1 MITIIAL
8 LYLGCVYA
16 AFKVIKIKVNPVSVA
31 VSVVIGI
38 LVLGGIVIGWKFSA
52 PLTEK
57 MTVTRAVVPL
67 LSSQNTKEVIKK
79 IHVKRHQLVKKG
91 DLLYEVETT
100 PFQYAVDQKTA
111 QLEEARQNI
120 AALEAAVAAAAARMD
135 QAKASLSAAQAD
147 LGVSEGMRADDPGA
161 VSALKVDVDRFSYAS
176 AVAAVD
182 VAVASHA
189 SAEFALESARNGLA
203 ATEAQ
208 LATAKLELDRAYIKA
223 PADGYIINWQAAEG
237 TMTTTVLSSAQG
249 TFQDMS
255 DTKVLA
261 VFRQNL
267 VKNVAAGDSVEIAFK
282 SFPGRLALGKVDA
295 ILEYT
300 GEGQLLTSGV
310 VPSAATIGSKGFLAV
325 RINLDDEEFARQVP
339 LGAAGAT
346 AIYTDV
352 GKPFHA
358 ISKIVIRIKS
368 MLFNLPI

>member
-1 MITIIAL
+1 
-8 LYLGCVYA
+8 
-16 AFKVIKIKVNPVSVA
+16 
-31 VSVVIGI
+31 
-38 LVLGGIVIGWKFSA
+38 
-52 PLTEK
+52 
-57 MTVTRAVVPL
+57 
-67 LSSQNTKEVIKK
+67 
-79 IHVKRHQLVKKG
+79 
-91 DLLYEVETT
+91 
-100 PFQYAVDQKTA
+100 
-111 QLEEARQNI
+111 
-120 AALEAAVAAAAARMD
+120 
-135 QAKASLSAAQAD
+135 
-147 LGVSEGMRADDPGA
+147 
-161 VSALKVDVDRFSYAS
+161 
-176 AVAAVD
+176 VAAVD

-237 TMTTTVLSSAQG
+237 TMTTTVMSSAQG

-267 VKNVAAGDSVEIAFK
+267 VKNIAAGDSVEIAFK